1 MAIADTQLK
10 DEDKT
15 QSENI
20 ITGAMRITGIKVTYY
35 FICHT
40 KLWLFSNNITL
51 EKEND
56 NVNIGKLLHEDR
68 YKRDS
73 KEITIDQ
80 TISID
85 FIRKGDTI
93 ILMK

>member
-1 MAIADTQLK
+1 M
-10 DEDKT
+10 
-15 QSENI
+15 
-20 ITGAMRITGIKVTYY
+20 
-35 FICHT
+35 
-40 KLWLFSNNITL
+40 TL
-51 EKEND
+51 EKEHD

-85 FIRKGDTI
+85 FIRKGDFQTNSAENQAGKSLVKI
-93 ILMK
+93 SPWRD

>member
-1 MAIADTQLK
+1 M
-10 DEDKT
+10 
-15 QSENI
+15 
-20 ITGAMRITGIKVTYY
+20 
-35 FICHT
+35 
-40 KLWLFSNNITL
+40 TL
-51 EKEND
+51 EKEHD

-85 FIRKGDTI
+85 FIRKGD
-93 ILMK
+93 